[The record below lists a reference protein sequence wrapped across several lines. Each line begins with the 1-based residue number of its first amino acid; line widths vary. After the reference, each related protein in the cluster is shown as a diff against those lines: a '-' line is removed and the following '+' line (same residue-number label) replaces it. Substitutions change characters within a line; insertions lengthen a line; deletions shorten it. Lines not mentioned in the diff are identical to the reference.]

1 MVPSMSDIGTI
12 SQNDFKS
19 ITGTNSVKQYPG
31 KEKIKFEINQS
42 KKNMTN
48 NNSSRNT
55 QEKPLDIQSDR
66 SNGGQTQ
73 SFSGMQTFSFIGNKN
88 KYGKKEGFGI
98 QKWKDG
104 RSC

>member
-1 MVPSMSDIGTI
+1 MSQ
-12 SQNDFKS
+12 SNQNML
-19 ITGTNSVKQYPG
+19 NS
-31 KEKIKFEINQS
+31 
-42 KKNMTN
+42 
-48 NNSSRNT
+48 NSSRNNPYKT
-55 QEKPLDIQSDR
+55 SDLPSDR

-104 RSC
+104 STYKGSFAEGKAASPNPLFSSKTAFVRIQSFSLLIEEKQ